1 MTEDAALNPV
11 QEQRRNFLAFFAGT
25 GLSAT
30 LLPGALW
37 AQTEG
42 KPVAGI
48 TRDMVIA
55 AEKIAGVEF
64 SDAQREMLLEGVN
77 TNLNRY
83 VSLRDIP
90 LDNSVPSA
98 LRFSPV
104 LPGMR
109 FDMKKQP
116 IRMSK
121 APVVKRPANL
131 EDVAFWPVTHLAQ
144 LIRTKQVTSVELTAM
159 YLTRL
164 KRYDPTLK
172 CVVTITE
179 ELALNQARA
188 ADAEIKAGK
197 YRGPLHGIPWGC
209 KDLAARKGYKTT
221 WGAAPY
227 KDQVLD
233 YDATIMQRLDAAGAV
248 LIAKL
253 VSGELASGDQWFGG
267 QTRNPWNPDEGSS
280 GSSAG
285 PASATSAG
293 CVGFAIGTETTGS
306 IVGPSTRCSVY
317 GLRPTFG
324 RISRH
329 GVMTLCWS
337 LDKIGPIARGVEDL
351 AIILNATY
359 GPDGQDLTVSD
370 VPFNWDAAFDIKK
383 LRVGYAKAAFDESR
397 PVPEEKANDA
407 AALDKLREMGVK
419 LVPIEYPDLPIQ
431 DITTICDTEAAAM
444 FDELTRSHK
453 DDMLARQEKN
463 GDANFYRTLRFVPA
477 VEFLKATRLR
487 TLIMEQMA
495 KMMAGIDIYIAP
507 MPLGVRPPIGSPA
520 AAAAA
525 AAAATAPRNT
535 ARSLI
540 GLNTTL
546 TNVTGHPGVVVR
558 NGVNAKGQPT
568 SFSMIGSL
576 YGEAKLLRLAHAY
589 QMATPWH
596 ALHPPLNFT

>member
-1 MTEDAALNPV
+1 MTAQALDDV
-11 QEQRRNFLAFFAGT
+11 QEQRRRFLGFFAGT
-25 GLSAT
+25 GLGAT

-37 AQTEG
+37 AQTANNPA
-42 KPVAGI
+42 KGI
-48 TRDMVIA
+48 TVDMVIA
-55 AEKIAGVEF
+55 AEKLAGVEF
-64 SDAQREMLLEGVN
+64 NDAQRQMLLEGVN
-77 TNLNRY
+77 TNLQRY
-83 VSLRDIP
+83 VSLREIP
-90 LDNSVPSA
+90 LPNSVPSA

-104 LPGMR
+104 LPGMT
-109 FDMKKQP
+109 FDMQKRP
-116 IRMSK
+116 ARFSK
-121 APVVKRPANL
+121 SPVVKRPANL
-131 EDVAFWPVTHLAQ
+131 EDVAFWPVTHLAA
-144 LIRTKQVTSVELTAM
+144 LLRTRQVSSVELTTM
-159 YLTRL
+159 YIARL

-179 ELALNQARA
+179 DLALKQAQQ

-197 YRGPLHGIPWGC
+197 YKGPLHGIPWGC
-209 KDLAARKGYKTT
+209 KDLVARKGYKTT

-227 KDQVLD
+227 KDQTID
-233 YDATIMQRLDAAGAV
+233 YDATVMQRLDAAGAV

-267 QTRNPWNPDEGSS
+267 QTKNPWNPQEGSS

-293 CVGFAIGTETTGS
+293 CVGFAVGTETTGS

-324 RISRH
+324 RISRD

-337 LDKIGPIARGVEDL
+337 LDKIGPLARSVEDL
-351 AIILNATY
+351 AIILAATY
-359 GPDGQDLTVSD
+359 GPDGRDLTVSD
-370 VPFNWDAAFDIKK
+370 VPFNWDANLDIKK
-383 LRVGYAKAAFDESR
+383 LRVGYAKAAFDEDR
-397 PVPEEKANDA
+397 PVAEEKANDA

-419 LVPIEYPDLPIQ
+419 LVPVEYPDLPIQ

-453 DDMLARQEKN
+453 DDLLSRQEKN
-463 GDANFYRTLRFVPA
+463 GDANFYRTLRLVPA

-495 KMMAGIDIYIAP
+495 KMMADIDIYIAP
-507 MPLGVRPPIGSPA
+507 MPLGFRPPPGSPAALA

-525 AAAATAPRNT
+525 NAPRNT
-535 ARSLI
+535 SRSLI

-558 NGVNAKGQPT
+558 NGLNARGQPT
-568 SFSMIGSL
+568 SFSMIGNL
-576 YGEAKLLRLAHAY
+576 YAEAKLLRLAHAY
-589 QMATPWH
+589 QMATKWH
-596 ALHPPLNFT
+596 EAHPPLDWA